1 MKTIQFKTLL
11 FCCFAA
17 LFFASCNNDDD
28 TSLTPEQRAAAFQMV
43 KGPHEGNMMYNDL
56 TSTDPKDQVDTLRMT
71 WNMQTDSTMVI
82 YQFPASIIAESITDD
97 ALKAAISKVEPRDL
111 QCRTFFFNLD
121 PVAFYISPITLEYNL
136 NYGEADHKVQ
146 VVFYVN
152 HPVSQGSYRTSTKF
166 MSMQIVVAAI
176 YIDGKQSEVL
186 KNMVPFVFA
195 TDKK

>member
-1 MKTIQFKTLL
+1 MKTITFKTLL

-28 TSLTPEQRAAAFQMV
+28 TSLTPEQRQAAFQMV
-43 KGPHEGNMMYNDL
+43 KGQHEGDMMYNDL
-56 TSTDPKDQVDTLRMT
+56 TSTDPKDQVDTLRMS
-71 WNMQTDSTMVI
+71 WNIMTDSTMVI
-82 YQFPASIIAESITDD
+82 YQFPVSLIAESITDD
-97 ALKAAISKVEPRDL
+97 ALKAAIAKVEPRDL